1 MEQYSKNCKRETS
14 ESAFIGIRYVID
26 NLQTK
31 IQNKYGN
38 DIEPSF
44 KSLEEKH
51 QDYKISLLVKG
62 IESGKV

>member
-62 IESGKV
+62 IESGKL